1 MKEKMLT
8 SSFNLLFSLVA
19 LDVKQSP
26 SPCFAYANTTI
37 NVIASISLMLICVI
51 DMVKRRRLAKE
62 VNVPASPRVVGT
74 RSSSAMKS
82 VTLML
87 VTVGCVFFFFWTYN
101 PVELER
107 IAERFGAVFFSIKKC
122 SMCKVSLVR
131 ITGLQMTEWN
141 ETFDN

>member
-26 SPCFAYANTTI
+26 SPCFAYANMAI
-37 NVIASISLMLICVI
+37 NVIASVSLMLICVI

-62 VNVPASPRVVGT
+62 VRVPASPRAVAGT
-74 RSSSAMKS
+74 RSSLAMKS

-87 VTVGCVFFFFWTYN
+87 ITVGCVFFFYWTHK
-101 PVELER
+101 PTELEC
-107 IAERFGAVFFSIKKC
+107 IAERFGAGFISIEKC
-122 SMCKVSLVR
+122 MCKVSLVR